1 MFEYSPDNILCVQ
14 ASWIVESGI
23 VSAPNYK
30 QLCSRGHLKKII
42 KGGNGR
48 KALIQFDTMR
58 SDIKNKVIELAGDPY
73 AKVTTITFTD
83 YIEQDQ
89 KAYNFY
95 RNYTLDNGEALPE
108 KNIKEYCCNAAVMN
122 AINTIINSKLA
133 QRKALAGSK
142 VNVWE
147 KITEIVAE
155 LPKHTY
161 PHTLPKNQRILRN
174 KVKQYLIDGYI
185 LFIHKSFGSKNAEKI
200 NDEAKAFV
208 LACWTNPVKRVA
220 NYTQLLKIYN
230 QEAEAQD
237 WKLIKSEQSL
247 INFLT
252 DPKIEP
258 LWWANR
264 FGELKFKEKFTMP
277 FKTALPSMRDSLW
290 YSDGTKINM
299 YYQDSN
305 GKMKTINVYEVM
317 DSYSEVFLGYHISEK
332 EDYESGYQAFKMAI
346 KTSGHRPYQV
356 SFDNGSGNKKLH
368 NGGFFDKI
376 SHLAIKTQPYN
387 GKSKTIE
394 SAFGRFQTQFLA
406 QEWNWTG
413 QNITA
418 TKTSSHPNMEFIL
431 ANPDKLPTLN
441 ELKAV
446 YLEKR
451 TQWNQA
457 LHPKTGK
464 PRIDMY
470 FESINP
476 DAPVVTP
483 FQIVDFFWIERN
495 LPITC
500 TSSGVT
506 FKEKK
511 IQYDYVVY
519 QENSRAINQEW
530 HLKNVN
536 QKFHIKFDP
545 DDMSL
550 IYLYKKTPLGLKF
563 VTAAETKIEIH
574 RGQQE
579 QEDWEAQYYRDQIE
593 ATKQTRIDIR
603 NKTEENLQKH
613 NMNAESYGYT
623 SPNLKGINSNR
634 KIKKDQSKKSELAK
648 QKTDIAQYQKKI
660 SEAVLNPES
669 IYDLM

>member
-1 MFEYSPDNILCVQ
+1 MFEYNHNNILCIQ

-23 VSAPNYK
+23 VSEPNYK
-30 QLCSRGHLKKII
+30 QLCSRGHLKKLTI
-42 KGGNGR
+42 GGNGR

-58 SDIKNKVIELAGDPY
+58 SDIKSKVIELAGDPY
-73 AKVTTITFTD
+73 EKVTTITFVD

-95 RNYTLDNGEALPE
+95 RNYTLDNGEGLPE
-108 KNIKEYCCNAAVMN
+108 KNIKEYSCNASIIN
-122 AINTIINSKLA
+122 AINTIVNSKIA

-142 VNVWE
+142 ANIWE
-147 KITEIVAE
+147 RIAEIISE

-161 PHTLPKNQRILRN
+161 PHSLPRNQRILRN
-174 KVKQYLIDGYI
+174 KVKNYLTDGYEI
-185 LFIHKSFGSKNAEKI
+185 FIHKSFGSKNAEKI
-200 NDEAKAFV
+200 NDAAKAFV
-208 LACWTNPVKRVA
+208 LACWTNPVKRVS
-220 NYTQLLKIYN
+220 NYTQLLRIYN
-230 QEAEAQD
+230 EEAKVQD

-247 INFLT
+247 INFLS

-264 FGELKFKEKFTMP
+264 FGELKFKEKFMMP
-277 FKTALPSMRDSLW
+277 FKTTLPSMRDSLW
-290 YSDGTKINM
+290 YSDGTKINL
-299 YYQDSN
+299 YYQTKD

-317 DSYSEVFLGYHISEK
+317 DSYSEVFLGYHISEN
-332 EDYESGYQAFKMAI
+332 EDYEAGYQAFKMAI
-346 KTSGHRPYQV
+346 KTSGHRPYQI

-368 NGGFFDKI
+368 NGNFFDKI

-418 TKTSSHPNMEFIL
+418 TKTSSHSNIEFIL
-431 ANPDKLPTLN
+431 ANIEKLPTLT
-441 ELKAV
+441 ELKDK

-457 LHPKTGK
+457 LHPKTNK
-464 PRIDMY
+464 PRIEMY

-476 DAPVVTP
+476 DAPKVTP
-483 FQIVDFFWIERN
+483 FQIVDFFWIERSV
-495 LPITC
+495 PITC
-500 TSSGVT
+500 TSSGVS

-511 IQYDYVVY
+511 VQYDYVVY
-519 QENSRAINQEW
+519 QQNSRTIDQEW
-530 HLKNVN
+530 HLKNVD

-579 QEDWEAQYYRDQIE
+579 QEDWEAQYYRNQIE
-593 ATKQTRIDIR
+593 TIKQTRITIQ
-603 NKTEENLQKH
+603 NQVEANLQKH
-613 NMNAESYGYT
+613 NMSAENYGYRT
-623 SPNLKGINSNR
+623 PNLKGINSNR
-634 KIKKDQSKKSELAK
+634 KSKKVK
-648 QKTDIAQYQKKI
+648 NDIAQYQKKV
-660 SEAVLNPES
+660 SEMVLTEDNES